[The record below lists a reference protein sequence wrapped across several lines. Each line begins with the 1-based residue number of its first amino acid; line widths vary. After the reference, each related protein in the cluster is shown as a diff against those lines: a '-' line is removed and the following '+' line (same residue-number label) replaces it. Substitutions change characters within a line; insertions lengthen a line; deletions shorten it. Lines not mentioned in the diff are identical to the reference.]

1 MAKLPWA
8 LLISKPAEVLDDGP
22 DLSIGELVTEA
33 NHAGPCHAVF
43 DSPEDFPFC
52 TLAPESTIMEI
63 AWRRF
68 QLRGDWTIALPGVAM
83 AVQAG
88 TLALVQ
94 VLTLLN
100 SVW

>member
-1 MAKLPWA
+1 MAKLSWA
-8 LLISKPAEVLDDGP
+8 LLISKPAEVLEDGP

-43 DSPEDFPFC
+43 DNPEEFAFC
-52 TLAPESTIMEI
+52 TLAPELTIMEI
-63 AWRRF
+63 AWRRI
-68 QLRGDWTIALPGVAM
+68 QLSGDRTIAVAGVAM
-83 AVQAG
+83 AVEAG

-94 VLTLLN
+94 VFTFLN

>member
-1 MAKLPWA
+1 MTKLPWA

-22 DLSIGELVTEA
+22 DFFIGELVTEA

-43 DSPEDFPFC
+43 DNPEDFTFC
-52 TLAPESTIMEI
+52 TMAPEPTIMEI
-63 AWRRF
+63 AWWRI